1 MCSEKGSR
9 AVRSLEHRCYGGWL
23 REPGSFSLEKR
34 RHRGDLITLYNY
46 LKRGCGEVGVGLIS
60 LVITDRTRGDGLKLY
75 QERFGLDVR
84 KNNFFKRVVRHWNGL
99 SMEVVESPNLEVF
112 KCSDVVPWDMV

>member
-1 MCSEKGSR
+1 MESEWSQI
-9 AVRSLEHRCYGGWL
+9 Y
-23 REPGSFSLEKR
+23 FSLENR
-34 RHRGDLITLYNY
+34 RLRGDHIGLYNN
-46 LKRGCGEVGVGLIS
+46 LKGGCSKGGVNLFSHVTGN
-60 LVITDRTRGDGLKLY
+60 GLKLY

-112 KCSDVVPWDMV
+112 KCSDVVPRDMV